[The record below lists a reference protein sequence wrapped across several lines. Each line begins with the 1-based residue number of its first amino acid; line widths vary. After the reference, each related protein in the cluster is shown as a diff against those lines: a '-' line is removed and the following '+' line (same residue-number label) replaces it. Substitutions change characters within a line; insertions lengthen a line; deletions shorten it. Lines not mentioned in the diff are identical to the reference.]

1 MYSLLSGF
9 YQWYFQK
16 PEYKVLMV
24 GLDGAGKTS
33 FLEQVKSMH
42 KQKCTKLERI
52 TPTVGLNLAKIE
64 KRRAEFTFQDVG
76 GQKVL
81 RKIWDK
87 YFGECHGLIYVIDGA
102 D

>member
-1 MYSLLSGF
+1 M
-9 YQWYFQK
+9 
-16 PEYKVLMV
+16 LMV

-64 KRRAEFTFQDVG
+64 KRRAEFIFQDVG
-76 GQKVL
+76 G
-81 RKIWDK
+81 
-87 YFGECHGLIYVIDGA
+87 
-102 D
+102 